1 MWSRQKQINKW
12 YEKLLKTKTE
22 FALEK
27 KFFEVFW
34 VSGVQHLNDKGMVR
48 ESAVMKK
55 DIL

>member
-1 MWSRQKQINKW
+1 MWSREKQFNKW
-12 YEKLLKTKTE
+12 YEKLLKTKTK

-34 VSGVQHLNDKGMVR
+34 VSGVQHLKDKGMVR
-48 ESAVMKK
+48 ESAVMEK